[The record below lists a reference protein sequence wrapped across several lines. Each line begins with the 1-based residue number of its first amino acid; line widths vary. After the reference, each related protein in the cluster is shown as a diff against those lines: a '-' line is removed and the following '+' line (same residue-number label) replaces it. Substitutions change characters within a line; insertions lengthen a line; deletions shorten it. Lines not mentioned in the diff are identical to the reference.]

1 MTTTVLRPHFSLIRE
16 AESLVFVSGQMAFD
30 SEQRICVGG
39 VADQTRQCL
48 RNIEHALAKE
58 GLGLSDVVKATV
70 WLANV
75 DDFPSFNQAY
85 AAAFLDSVAPAR
97 STVRAD
103 LMVKGALV
111 EIEAIAIRRRLT

>member
-1 MTTTVLRPHFSLIRE
+1 MSSSALRPHFSLIRD
-16 AESLVFVSGQMAFD
+16 AGSLVFVSGQLAFD
-30 SEQRICVGG
+30 SYQRICDGG

-48 RNIEHALAKE
+48 RNIERALASD
-58 GLGLSDVVKATV
+58 GLGLQDVVKAMV

-75 DDFPSFNQAY
+75 DDFPSFNEAY
-85 AAAFLDSVAPAR
+85 AAAFLDLVAPAR

-111 EIEAIAIRRRLT
+111 EIEVIAVRRRPA

>member
-1 MTTTVLRPHFSLIRE
+1 MTTAALRPHFSLIRE
-16 AESLVFVSGQMAFD
+16 ADSFVFISGQMAFD
-30 SEQRICVGG
+30 SEQRICAGG

-48 RNIEHALAKE
+48 LNIEHALAKE

-111 EIEAIAIRRRLT
+111 EIEAIAVRRRLI